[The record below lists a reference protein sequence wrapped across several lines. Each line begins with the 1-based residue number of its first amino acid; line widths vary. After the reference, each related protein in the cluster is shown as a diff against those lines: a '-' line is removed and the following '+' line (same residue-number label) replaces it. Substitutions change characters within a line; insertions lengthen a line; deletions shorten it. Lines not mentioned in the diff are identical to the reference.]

1 MKRNFP
7 LLILLITVFP
17 SASFAQLTLEQCQEK
32 ARNNYPLIKRA
43 SLIDQTANYNLENA
57 AKAYLPQVSFSAKAT
72 YQSDVTEIP
81 IKMPNLTIE
90 GLTKDQYQAV
100 AEVNQV
106 IWDGGA
112 VKAQQQVTK
121 ANAEAEKQKL
131 ENDLYALRER
141 VNQLFFGTLLIDEQL
156 RQNDLLQK
164 ELQTNLDR
172 ITAFKNYGV
181 ANQSDI
187 DALNVEV
194 LNAEQRKIEL
204 NAAKKTYRDL
214 LSAFTGENISEQ
226 TTIVKPALTI
236 PAGLVLKNR
245 PELSMFDAQANLF
258 DSQASLINAKNLP
271 RIAAFVQGGYGKPG
285 LNMLKNEFAPYAIG
299 GIRFSWS
306 FGGFYTK
313 RNDLQLIEVN
323 KSNIAVQKET
333 FLFNTQLQATQQSD
347 DADKYNSL
355 MVNDDEIIRLRENIR
370 KTAEAKVENGTASV
384 TDLIREINA
393 VDMARQ
399 SKALHEMQYLISVY
413 TLKNTTNQ

>member
-7 LLILLITVFP
+7 ILILLITVFP
-17 SASFAQLTLEQCQEK
+17 SALFAQLTLEQCQEK

-131 ENDLYALRER
+131 ETDLYALRER
-141 VNQLFFGTLLIDEQL
+141 VNQLFFGILLIDEQL
-156 RQNDLLQK
+156 KQNGLLQK
-164 ELQTNLDR
+164 ELQTNLDK
-172 ITAFKNYGV
+172 ITAYKNNGV

-194 LNAEQRKIEL
+194 LNAQQRRIEL
-204 NAAKKTYRDL
+204 NAAKKAYRDL

-226 TTIVKPALTI
+226 TTIVKPALAI
-236 PAGLVLKNR
+236 PADLALKNR

-258 DSQASLINAKNLP
+258 DSQISLVNAKNLP

-285 LNMLKNEFAPYAIG
+285 LNMLKNEFAPFAIG

-306 FGGFYTK
+306 FGGLYTK

-323 KSNIAVQKET
+323 KSNITVQKET

-347 DADKYNSL
+347 DADKYNNL

-370 KTAEAKVENGTASV
+370 KTTEAKLENGTASV

-393 VDMARQ
+393 ADMARQ
-399 SKALHEMQYLISVY
+399 NKALHEMQYLISVY

>member
-7 LLILLITVFP
+7 LLLILITVFP
-17 SASFAQLTLEQCQEK
+17 AVLYAQVTLEQCQEK

-43 SLIDQTANYNLENA
+43 SLIDQTEKFNLENA

-81 IKMPNLTIE
+81 ISLPNLTIE

-100 AEVNQV
+100 AEVSQV

-112 VKAQQQVTK
+112 VKAQQQVLK

-131 ENDLYALRER
+131 ETDLYALRER
-141 VNQLFFGTLLIDEQL
+141 VNQVFFGILLIEEQL

-164 ELQTNLDR
+164 ELQTNLDKV
-172 ITAFKNYGV
+172 TAYKNNGI

-187 DALNVEV
+187 DALNVEL
-194 LNAEQRKIEL
+194 LNAQQRRIEL
-204 NAAKKTYRDL
+204 NAAKKAYRDL
-214 LSAFTGENISEQ
+214 LSAFTDDNITDQ
-226 TTIVKPALTI
+226 TTLVKPVLAVPLDLT
-236 PAGLVLKNR
+236 LKNR
-245 PELSMFDAQANLF
+245 PELSMFDAQANMF
-258 DSQASLINAKNLP
+258 DSQTSLINSKNLP
-271 RIAAFVQGGYGKPG
+271 KIAAFVQGGYGKPG
-285 LNMLKNEFAPYAIG
+285 LNMLKNEFAPFAIG

-313 RNDLQLIEVN
+313 KNDLQLIEVN
-323 KSNIAVQKET
+323 KSNITVQKET

-347 DADKYNSL
+347 DAEKFNSL

-370 KTAEAKVENGTASV
+370 TTAEAKLENGTASV

-399 SKALHEMQYLISVY
+399 SKALHEMQYLIAIY
-413 TLKNTTNQ
+413 NLKNTTNQ

>member
-1 MKRNFP
+1 MQRNFP
-7 LLILLITVFP
+7 LLILLIAVFP
-17 SASFAQLTLEQCQEK
+17 SALYAQLTLEQCQEK

-106 IWDGGA
+106 IWDGGT

-214 LSAFTGENISEQ
+214 LAAFTGENISEQ
-226 TTIVKPALTI
+226 TTIVKPALAI
-236 PAGLVLKNR
+236 PADLALKNR

-258 DSQASLINAKNLP
+258 DSQISLINAKNLP

-285 LNMLKNEFAPYAIG
+285 LNMLKNEFAPFAIG

-306 FGGFYTK
+306 FGGLYTK

-323 KSNIAVQKET
+323 KSNITVQKET
-333 FLFNTQLQATQQSD
+333 FLFNTKLQATQQSD
-347 DADKYNSL
+347 DTDKYNNL

-370 KTAEAKVENGTASV
+370 KTTEAKLENGTASI

-393 VDMARQ
+393 ADMARQ
-399 SKALHEMQYLISVY
+399 NKALHEMQYLISVY
-413 TLKNTTNQ
+413 NLKNTINQ

>member
-17 SASFAQLTLEQCQEK
+17 SALFAQLTLEQCQEK

-131 ENDLYALRER
+131 ETDLYALRER
-141 VNQLFFGTLLIDEQL
+141 VNQLFFGILLIDEQL
-156 RQNDLLQK
+156 KQNDLLQK
-164 ELQTNLDR
+164 ELQTNLDK
-172 ITAFKNYGV
+172 ITAYKNNGV

-194 LNAEQRKIEL
+194 LNAQQRRIEL
-204 NAAKKTYRDL
+204 NAAKKAYRDL

-226 TTIVKPALTI
+226 TTIVKPALAI
-236 PAGLVLKNR
+236 PADLALKNR

-258 DSQASLINAKNLP
+258 DSQISLVNAKNLP

-285 LNMLKNEFAPYAIG
+285 LNMLKNEFAPFAIG

-323 KSNIAVQKET
+323 KSNITVQKET

-347 DADKYNSL
+347 DTDKYNNL

-370 KTAEAKVENGTASV
+370 KTTEAKLENGTASV

-393 VDMARQ
+393 ADMARQ
-399 SKALHEMQYLISVY
+399 NKALHEMQYLISVY
-413 TLKNTTNQ
+413 NLKNTTNQ

>member
-17 SASFAQLTLEQCQEK
+17 SALFAQLTLEQCQEK

-57 AKAYLPQVSFSAKAT
+57 AKAYLPQVSFAAKAT

-131 ENDLYALRER
+131 ETDLYTLRER
-141 VNQLFFGTLLIDEQL
+141 INQLFFGTLLIDEQL

-164 ELQTNLDR
+164 ELQTNLDK
-172 ITAFKNYGV
+172 ITACKNNGV

-194 LNAEQRKIEL
+194 LNAQQRRIEL
-204 NAAKKTYRDL
+204 NAAKKAYRDL
-214 LSAFTGENISEQ
+214 LSAFTGENISEK
-226 TTIVKPALTI
+226 TTIVKPALAI
-236 PAGLVLKNR
+236 PADLALKNR
-245 PELSMFDAQANLF
+245 PELRMFDAQANLF
-258 DSQASLINAKNLP
+258 DSQISLINAKNLP

-285 LNMLKNEFAPYAIG
+285 LNMLKNEFAPFAIG

-306 FGGFYTK
+306 FGGLYTK

-323 KSNIAVQKET
+323 KSNVTVQKET
-333 FLFNTQLQATQQSD
+333 FLFNTKLQATQQSD
-347 DADKYNSL
+347 DTDKYNNL

-370 KTAEAKVENGTASV
+370 KTTEAKLENGTASV

-393 VDMARQ
+393 ADMARQ
-399 SKALHEMQYLISVY
+399 NKALHEMQYLISVY
-413 TLKNTTNQ
+413 NLKNTINQ

>member
-7 LLILLITVFP
+7 ILILLITVFP
-17 SASFAQLTLEQCQEK
+17 SALFAQLTLEQCQEK

-131 ENDLYALRER
+131 ETDLYALRER
-141 VNQLFFGTLLIDEQL
+141 VNQLFFGILLIDEQL
-156 RQNDLLQK
+156 KQNGLLQK
-164 ELQTNLDR
+164 ELQTNLDK
-172 ITAFKNYGV
+172 ITAYKNNGV

-194 LNAEQRKIEL
+194 LNAQQRRIEL
-204 NAAKKTYRDL
+204 NAAKKAYRDL

-226 TTIVKPALTI
+226 TTIVKPALAI
-236 PAGLVLKNR
+236 PADLALKNR

-258 DSQASLINAKNLP
+258 DSQISLVNAKNLP

-285 LNMLKNEFAPYAIG
+285 LNMLKNEFAPFAIG

-306 FGGFYTK
+306 FGGLYTK

-323 KSNIAVQKET
+323 KSNITVQKET

-347 DADKYNSL
+347 DADKYNNL

-370 KTAEAKVENGTASV
+370 KTTEAKLENGTASV

-393 VDMARQ
+393 ADMARQ
-399 SKALHEMQYLISVY
+399 NKALHEMQYLISVY
-413 TLKNTTNQ
+413 NLKNTINQ